1 MLGVFIFLSML
12 KLSKAYTCL
21 GGCNCSTDVV
31 TSGIEVYCRGK
42 NMHRIPAEALA
53 REAWG
58 SVVIDFGLNELSAL
72 PANAFRGQT
81 KLKRLILDHNDIEKV
96 DPACFNATDRAWEP
110 RKSPLEYINMRDNH
124 LHFIPP
130 CFGKTATSVS
140 ELTNLRTL
148 YLGGNKLGNTP
159 ESDSLVG
166 VPNVQ
171 DLDLSRNLMPKL
183 PELFLKKLPK
193 LLYLDISINKIT
205 KLPRSVLGRTV
216 QLLTLSANGNMFRS
230 IPQKLPTSLIEIQLA
245 NNAIKNLTS
254 LDMDALYDLEHLV
267 VLDLSGNGIEFIFN
281 GVFSRLAN
289 LKVLDLS
296 QNSLDSVSA
305 ATFDGLRNLEALFLQ
320 NNPTLNYI
328 PATTFTNLPRL
339 KYLFLYG
346 CGLRSVSIP
355 DTGLNVKYIWL
366 FGNPLNCNCRLVSL
380 AMYLQTSKVILDSGL
395 EKLEVD
401 TGNPRGDAAVRVKL
415 NSIRVKIMPTICVSP
430 TNRHRSV
437 VGIPVAKIP
446 VGSLTC
452 PDEPVYIIVSV
463 FLGIICFALSVPVVF
478 CLVGA
483 YLLVLKLGKT
493 KFGWKLNDEDE

>member
-1 MLGVFIFLSML
+1 MRLCVRGSML

-96 DPACFNATDRAWEP
+96 
-110 RKSPLEYINMRDNH
+110 
-124 LHFIPP
+124 
-130 CFGKTATSVS
+130 V
-140 ELTNLRTL
+140 
-148 YLGGNKLGNTP
+148 NK
-159 ESDSLVG
+159 VFFKI
-166 VPNVQ
+166 VNVQ

-380 AMYLQTSKVILDSGL
+380 AMYLQTSKV
-395 EKLEVD
+395 
-401 TGNPRGDAAVRVKL
+401 
-415 NSIRVKIMPTICVSP
+415 
-430 TNRHRSV
+430 
-437 VGIPVAKIP
+437 
-446 VGSLTC
+446 
-452 PDEPVYIIVSV
+452 
-463 FLGIICFALSVPVVF
+463 
-478 CLVGA
+478 
-483 YLLVLKLGKT
+483 
-493 KFGWKLNDEDE
+493 

>member
-1 MLGVFIFLSML
+1 MRLCVRGSML

-96 DPACFNATDRAWEP
+96 DPACFN
-110 RKSPLEYINMRDNH
+110 
-124 LHFIPP
+124 
-130 CFGKTATSVS
+130 
-140 ELTNLRTL
+140 
-148 YLGGNKLGNTP
+148 
-159 ESDSLVG
+159 
-166 VPNVQ
+166 
-171 DLDLSRNLMPKL
+171 
-183 PELFLKKLPK
+183 KLPK

-205 KLPRSVLGRTV
+205 KLPRR
-216 QLLTLSANGNMFRS
+216 
-230 IPQKLPTSLIEIQLA
+230 
-245 NNAIKNLTS
+245 
-254 LDMDALYDLEHLV
+254 
-267 VLDLSGNGIEFIFN
+267 
-281 GVFSRLAN
+281 VFSRLAN

-493 KFGWKLNDEDE
+493 KFG